1 MNSPSGGL
9 WLPLFYIKGGSVS
22 PKKKKQK
29 KSKKGV
35 DKWGLVW

>member
-1 MNSPSGGL
+1 MNSLSGGL

-22 PKKKKQK
+22 LKKKKK

-35 DKWGLVW
+35 DKWDLVW